1 MFIFLFFSK
10 SHLRSFSLVPV
21 KEEGPT
27 VNIVYNQEESAA
39 ECEALLKHT
48 CHVNTSDFHINI
60 IAAAPGSG
68 NDWCRITIQLI
79 TGD

>member
-1 MFIFLFFSK
+1 M
-10 SHLRSFSLVPV
+10 RSFSLVPV

-68 NDWCRITIQLI
+68 SDWCRITIQLI